1 MKNQQEQAEHDKK
14 SYKVADEVAQQDESG
29 PLTANKDEKSK
40 LIDPSINGDDFKGI
54 GMPTGAHR

>member
-1 MKNQQEQAEHDKK
+1 M
-14 SYKVADEVAQQDESG
+14 AQQDESG